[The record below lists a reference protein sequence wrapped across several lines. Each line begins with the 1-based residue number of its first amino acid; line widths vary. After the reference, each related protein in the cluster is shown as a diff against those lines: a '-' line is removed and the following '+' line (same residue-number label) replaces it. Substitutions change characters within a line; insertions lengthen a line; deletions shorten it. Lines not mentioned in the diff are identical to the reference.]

1 MFKDTYDFRDA
12 FIRARH
18 LIYKGYSFNSGEGDD
33 IKLRKSALNAK
44 IKRLKL
50 KIEEKEKESK
60 IQMNN

>member
-33 IKLRKSALNAK
+33 IKSRKSALNAK
-44 IKRLKL
+44 IK
-50 KIEEKEKESK
+50 
-60 IQMNN
+60 